1 MKWDSRLEPI
11 AECFR
16 LQVQPKDSLAGGALK
31 YGITLADLRRANQ
44 LWTSD
49 TIHLRKIL
57 HIPVDKTRQARQLR
71 EALIDSTLA
80 PEPPSPTVDSSTVSD
95 SEEDAPSVEDP
106 LLDIGKLTIRRVPAS
121 QLSYFPPSTQSLSL
135 LDNDHSST
143 ARNSST
149 LPNGTGSRNR
159 SAIPLPFKRPGDRPL
174 QGVLDVVSSSLQTT
188 TQHLRASTKSL
199 LGHPIPRAP
208 TTLAARLSL
217 ESTSGTPSS
226 VSDDFDWE
234 HEMEVVSA
242 TKTARHANGT
252 TSPTNPTNG
261 HTHSRTRT
269 RSSHARQASASLNDL
284 HASPKSAK
292 EQEREERDSVEL
304 DFGPFQSSGG
314 SPPTPRTPTHR
325 HRRASSGRSDSAREK
340 EKEKA
345 RAKLKAAVPYVVDT
359 DAVLE
364 PRGASVVRT
373 AQMEPSPGMQLP
385 LMARRTKSTDP
396 FA

>member
-16 LQVQPKDSLAGGALK
+16 LQVQPKDSLAGVALK

-49 TIHLRKIL
+49 SIHLRKIL

-80 PEPPSPTVDSSTVSD
+80 PEPPSPTADSSTVSD
-95 SEEDAPSVEDP
+95 SEEDAPSIEDP

-159 SAIPLPFKRPGDRPL
+159 SAIPLPFKRPGDGPL
-174 QGVLDVVSSSLQTT
+174 QGVLDVVSSSLHTT
-188 TQHLRASTKSL
+188 TQHLRASTNSL
-199 LGHPIPRAP
+199 FGHPIPRAP
-208 TTLAARLSL
+208 ATLAARLSL

-234 HEMEVVSA
+234 HEMEDVS
-242 TKTARHANGT
+242 TAKAARRTNGT
-252 TSPTNPTNG
+252 TSTTSPPNG
-261 HTHSRTRT
+261 HTRTRT